1 MRRDSKKRREMKKT
15 LLYFLD
21 LFNEIQFRDN
31 VEQTLRYI
39 EDEIDAL
46 VEKLKRMY

>member
-1 MRRDSKKRREMKKT
+1 MRKDSKERKEMKKN

-21 LFNEIQFRDN
+21 LYNEIQFRDN
-31 VEQTLRYI
+31 VKQTLQYL
-39 EDEIDAL
+39 EEQIDLL